1 MKRFILLSFI
11 CCLTL
16 HAFTQTAKDEIF
28 SDIHRSAS
36 NFYAY
41 PAPTGLVTAPPKD
54 YEPFYLSHYG
64 RHGSRFL
71 SDPREY
77 EVPLRI
83 MREAEQY
90 GVLTPLG
97 KQVLCTLDSIARIAV
112 DRYGELTPL
121 GARQHRGIAERMYK
135 NYPEVFHGETEVD
148 ARSTVIIR
156 CILSMTAECL
166 QLQSMNPKIR
176 FKNDASYAD
185 MFYMNNEDERFDWIR
200 NEEEVVASIAGFR
213 KKHLHPERLMNEL
226 FTDPDYVKWKIDGR
240 ELMSSLF
247 KVAGNMQSHDISLD
261 LYPVF
266 TKEECYDLWLIENY
280 RWYVNFGPS
289 PLTKGKIPFVE
300 ADLLKN
306 IFDTADT
313 CIVKK
318 ENSATLRFGHEVC
331 VLPLACLLELGD
343 SGYQTDDADHVA
355 DVWRNYQ
362 LMPMACNIQFV
373 FFRKKASNDILV
385 KVLLNENEMKLPV
398 ESDIVPF
405 YHWKDVES
413 YYRNKLAIVCE
424 SETMCANK

>member
-1 MKRFILLSFI
+1 MKRFIFLSLI
-11 CCLTL
+11 CCLSVQIF
-16 HAFTQTAKDEIF
+16 AQTAKDEIF

-41 PAPTGLVTAPPKD
+41 PAPTGVMTAPPKG

-77 EVPLRI
+77 EEPLKI
-83 MREAEQY
+83 MREAEQN
-90 GVLTPLG
+90 GVLTSLG
-97 KQVLCTLDSIARIAV
+97 KQVLCVLDSIAGIAV
-112 DRYGELTPL
+112 GKYGELTPL
-121 GARQHRGIAERMYK
+121 GARQHRDIADRMYK
-135 NYPEVFHGETEVD
+135 NYPEVFRGETEVD

-156 CILSMTAECL
+156 CILSMTVECL

-185 MFYMNNEDERFDWIR
+185 MFYMNNEDARFDR
-200 NEEEVVASIAGFR
+200 MRKEDEVVASIAGFR
-213 KKHLHPERLMNEL
+213 KEHLHPERLMNEL
-226 FTDPDYVKWKIDGR
+226 FTDSNYVKWKINGG

-247 KVAGNMQSHDISLD
+247 KVAGNMQSHDIGLD

-266 TKEECYDLWLIENY
+266 TKEECYDLWLVENY

-306 IFDTADT
+306 ILDTADT
-313 CIVKK
+313 CLVKK

-331 VLPLACLLELGD
+331 VLPLACLLELENA
-343 SGYQTDDADHVA
+343 GYQTDEADHVA
-355 DVWRNYQ
+355 DIWRNYH
-362 LMPMACNIQFV
+362 LMPMACNIQFI
-373 FFRKKASNDILV
+373 FFRKKASDDILV
-385 KVLLNENEMKLPV
+385 KIMLNENEMTLPI
-398 ESDIVPF
+398 ESDIAPF

-413 YYRNKLAIVCE
+413 YYRNKLATWENHGNCE
-424 SETMCANK
+424 NR